1 MKYEFKKNGEDD
13 YSLIYKDKEI
23 KFNSDVDAASRMQEC
38 EATAKIK
45 MIEDLSKKGI
55 SLRSL
60 TIEVIKDGKKY
71 YDNTNRI
78 EMEKTYIDKEQ
89 GLIFNEI
96 IKNKLGSSIED
107 LIRDIGLTEKKEVE
121 DFSLDFAKIIAGQWK
136 SPSGEILPKE
146 NKTE

>member
-89 GLIFNEI
+89 ALIFNEI
-96 IKNKLGSSIED
+96 IKNKLGLSIED
-107 LIRDIGLTEKKEVE
+107 LIRNIGLTEKKEVE

-136 SPSGEILPKE
+136 SPSGEILSKE

>member
-1 MKYEFKKNGEDD
+1 MKYEFIKNGVDD
-13 YSLIYKDKEI
+13 YSLKYKDKEI
-23 KFNSDVDAASRMQEC
+23 KFNSNVEIANKMQEV

-78 EMEKTYIDKEQ
+78 EMEKTYIEKEQ
-89 GLIFNEI
+89 AIVFSNIVQEIFKMPIDKLFTEI
-96 IKNKLGSSIED
+96 DIKE
-107 LIRDIGLTEKKEVE
+107 EKEMQ
-121 DFSLDFAKIIAGQWK
+121 DFSIDLAEILTGQWK
-136 SPSGEILPKE
+136 SPSGEILPK
-146 NKTE
+146 KTTEE

>member
-13 YSLIYKDKEI
+13 YSLIYKNKEI
-23 KFNSDVDAASRMQEC
+23 KFNSDVDAASRLQEC

-89 GLIFNEI
+89 ALIFNEL
-96 IKNKLGSSIED
+96 IKNKLGSGIED

-136 SPSGEILPKE
+136 TPSGEILPKE